1 LYDKAFQ
8 NQIPRKRTPEDLG
21 YSWNLI
27 LDLGFLWARM
37 PTPARSYTRF
47 TAAETQDL
55 IDWFTELDE
64 DGFYTNYKNWMGGAK
79 LPAAARIIQTKTRLQ
94 ISGHSREK
102 VRDKL
107 FQLVKSYREA
117 KDWYNQ
123 TGQGVLEEDGEE
135 TVMGKHYSLEELFKS
150 ILIEGLDT
158 AVIRRKCPHY
168 DAFDEVIGSNVTIQP
183 PIQIDSLPLS
193 LGGSIPSSVALVG
206 ASLHTT
212 GMEEDEYEASSS
224 CDMSPTSEQ
233 TPIYARSSQS
243 RTRNTSRK
251 RRRADQLDVELD
263 DSLGSSSVSRKSK
276 SPVTG
281 FSLSEALVQ
290 AAQIQADQAMNE
302 SRERTRLAELELQL
316 RTKEIEIMMR
326 QSDQHEEERRREH
339 EQKMKAFDLQI
350 ATLNAR
356 RFID

>member
-1 LYDKAFQ
+1 
-8 NQIPRKRTPEDLG
+8 
-21 YSWNLI
+21 
-27 LDLGFLWARM
+27 
-37 PTPARSYTRF
+37 
-47 TAAETQDL
+47 
-55 IDWFTELDE
+55 
-64 DGFYTNYKNWMGGAK
+64 MGGAK
-79 LPAAARIIQTKTRLQ
+79 LPAAARIIQAKTRLQ
-94 ISGHSREK
+94 NSGHTREK

-107 FQLVKSYREA
+107 FQLIKSYKEA
-117 KDWYNQ
+117 QDWYNQ

-135 TVMGKHYSLEELFKS
+135 TVMGKHYTLEELLKS

-158 AVIRRKCPHY
+158 AVIQRKRPHY

-193 LGGSIPSSVALVG
+193 LAGSTPSSVALVE
-206 ASLHTT
+206 ASLHT
-212 GMEEDEYEASSS
+212 GMEEDEDEASSS
-224 CDMSPTSEQ
+224 CDMSRTSEQ
-233 TPIYARSSQS
+233 TSNFARSSQL

-276 SPVTG
+276 SPVKG

-290 AAQIQADQAMNE
+290 AAKIQADQAMNESRERTQLAMNE
-302 SRERTRLAELELQL
+302 SRERTRLAELEPQL
-316 RTKEIEIMMR
+316 RTKEIDIRIR

-350 ATLNAR
+350 TTLNAR
-356 RFID
+356 RSID